1 MAEKSRTGSRSA
13 RTRTP
18 KLALSPIPEPI
29 QLISTSTVT
38 AGARKIKIP
47 MLVLHGEWLKAIGF
61 PIGAPLYL
69 ACDRRGEIVLQRL
82 GLRLPR
88 TLRIVAKCQRPGALR
103 RTCTDVDAPRSGK
116 TRVKT

>member
-18 KLALSPIPEPI
+18 KLALSPIPEPF

-38 AGARKIKIP
+38 AGARKIP
-47 MLVLHGEWLKAIGF
+47 MLVLRGDWLKAIGF

-116 TRVKT
+116 IRVKT